1 MLIEKLVYSIRR
13 LAIICRII
21 EIKFL
26 VQVINE
32 MSKIAVAVLNRKG
45 GVGKT
50 TIAVI
55 LAQIALVR
63 HNKVL
68 AIDLDP
74 SRNFSDALGFMKN
87 YFKDSLRIKQTL
99 EDDDAGAAE
108 EWIVIDCP
116 PNLDEDSKHA
126 IDFSDIVVVPVR
138 PDFFSLSNLGVMYS
152 TAKKSGKEKAQ
163 LPLVKLG
170 YDTSSMS
177 KIANQIISERNYPVA
192 EELPLHKR
200 IPFNITSGR
209 VWSTG
214 LMANSRQPY
223 EQLYE
228 KILKAIDKLS
238 EGVAEMNEVWTLKK
252 ADDGKE
258 DEANDANV

>member
-1 MLIEKLVYSIRR
+1 
-13 LAIICRII
+13 
-21 EIKFL
+21 
-26 VQVINE
+26 

-50 TIAVI
+50 TVSVI
-55 LAQIALVR
+55 ISQIALIR

-87 YFKDSLRIKQTL
+87 YFKDSLRIKDTL
-99 EDDDAGAAE
+99 EDDDAGAEE

-116 PNLDEDSKHA
+116 PNLDEASKHA
-126 IDFSDIVVVPVR
+126 IDFADIVLVPVR

-170 YDTSSMS
+170 YDTSAMS
-177 KIANQIISERNYPVA
+177 KIANQIIAEREYPVA
-192 EELPLHKR
+192 EDLPLHKH
-200 IPFNITSGR
+200 IPYNITSGR
-209 VWSTG
+209 VWSSG
-214 LMANSRQPY
+214 LIARSRQPY
-223 EQLYE
+223 EKLYD
-228 KILKAIDKLS
+228 KILKAIDKLKDGIS
-238 EGVAEMNEVWTLKK
+238 DINEVWTDRK
-252 ADDGKE
+252 DGKE
-258 DEANDANV
+258 DDAENENF

>member
-1 MLIEKLVYSIRR
+1 
-13 LAIICRII
+13 
-21 EIKFL
+21 
-26 VQVINE
+26 

-68 AIDLDP
+68 AVDLDP
-74 SRNFSDALGFMKN
+74 SGNFSDALGFMKN
-87 YFKDSLRIKQTL
+87 YFKDSLRIKKDL
-99 EDDDAGAAE
+99 EDSDADAPE

-116 PNLDEDSKHA
+116 PNLEENSKHA
-126 IDFSDIVVVPVR
+126 IDFADIVVVPVR

-152 TAKKSGKEKAQ
+152 IAEKSGKDNSQ
-163 LPLVKLG
+163 LPIVKIG

-177 KIANQIISERNYPVA
+177 KIANQIITERDYPVA
-192 EELPLHKR
+192 EDLPLHKR
-200 IPFNITSGR
+200 IPFNVTSGL

-214 LMANSRQPY
+214 LTANSRRPY
-223 EQLYE
+223 ERLFG
-228 KILKAIDKLS
+228 KILKAVEKLS
-238 EGVAEMNEVWTLKK
+238 SGELDIKAVWTASKEEGTEN
-252 ADDGKE
+252 ADI
-258 DEANDANV
+258 